1 MASRCKVVE
10 KALEGDDSDCD
21 GRKIE
26 GRVLEAE
33 TLRKV
38 EERLI
43 MEYAVVEGGLVVF
56 EYIQGEWFVREECL
70 PRTEQ
75 YMYS

>member
-10 KALEGDDSDCD
+10 KALEGDDGDCD
-21 GRKIE
+21 GRRIE

-43 MEYAVVEGGLVVF
+43 VECEAVESGLVVS
-56 EYIQGEWFVREECL
+56 EYIQGEWFA
-70 PRTEQ
+70 
-75 YMYS
+75 